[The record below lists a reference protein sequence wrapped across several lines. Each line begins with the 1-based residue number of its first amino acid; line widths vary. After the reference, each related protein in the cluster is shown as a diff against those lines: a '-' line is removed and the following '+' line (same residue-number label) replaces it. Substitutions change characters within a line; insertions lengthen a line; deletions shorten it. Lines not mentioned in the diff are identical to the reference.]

1 MLKAVGVKKWV
12 YHVGT
17 YNHNNVVRVEK
28 LLLNKRFWK
37 LTVSAFLAV
46 VYILTVLLLTGLV
59 YTCPA
64 NPLSPVFNWISNL
77 S

>member
-1 MLKAVGVKKWV
+1 MLNAVGMKKWV
-12 YHVGT
+12 YHVGAHH
-17 YNHNNVVRVEK
+17 YNNIVLAEN

-37 LTVSAFLAV
+37 LTGSVILAV
-46 VYILTVLLLTGLV
+46 VYILLVLLLAGLV

-64 NPLSPVFNWISNL
+64 NPLSPIYNWISSL